1 MLDWATDE
9 PTKAL
14 RAILGPP
21 PTTPWSAIIPQ
32 ILLWC
37 FRRYCITALTSVP
50 ACHSMLDNLWEDHLE
65 LVDRYGVPG
74 IQNRS
79 DLWLHP
85 NHVPLVTTPL
95 EEYNEF
101 FIDVLA
107 SMDVALNSDDEII
120 QDKIGIFLDDDL
132 PSILAAWLGPDL
144 YQFFIFPRTEKEEG
158 GLSETTMYQLL
169 QKIIRFV
176 PRRPLLPSKSI
187 PPAPSATPSPPPA
200 SPPSSPAP
208 SPPPSPPLQPLVLLP
223 LSYPHPIEIPVAKSI
238 RTAFHRR
245 NTTLRAHRNTTPTRG
260 LRTHQGSRR
269 AKRGRAEIKAA

>member
-1 MLDWATDE
+1 
-9 PTKAL
+9 
-14 RAILGPP
+14 
-21 PTTPWSAIIPQ
+21 
-32 ILLWC
+32 
-37 FRRYCITALTSVP
+37 
-50 ACHSMLDNLWEDHLE
+50 MLDNLWEDHLE

-85 NHVPLVTTPL
+85 NHIPLVTTPL

-132 PSILAAWLGPDL
+132 PSILTAWLGPDL
-144 YQFFIFPRTEKEEG
+144 YQFFVFPRTEKEEG
-158 GLSETTMYQLL
+158 GLSQDTMYQLL

-176 PRRPLLPSKSI
+176 PRKPLYPVQVV
-187 PPAPSATPSPPPA
+187 
-200 SPPSSPAP
+200 SSPALSDTDEEVPGPQNPP

-223 LSYPHPIEIPVAKSI
+223 LSYPHPIEIPVVKSI

-269 AKRGRAEIKAA
+269 AKRGRTDIKAA